1 MGNNNR
7 KSVIGRGLITRLG
20 TFTLS
25 LAAAMIPVSQAVAQQ
40 QVDPQ
45 EILRQIQQGQVP
57 QGVQPLVSREGTWAY
72 PVNPGLHTEMLKDQ
86 SFSDAKGI
94 DAEFLAKAS
103 VFVTRIEHGP
113 DLCNPGQ
120 QGVSDVRVIAL
131 QVGDPPPAKAGGLAN
146 RLIVNQ
152 NRSLAVLDLYG
163 EVREW
168 KPSRDFCGGEK
179 QMTEASRGG
188 GRLVLEYQTRHM
200 APLNF
205 LADPREEREP
215 DDGNGSGFLSW
226 SGGMVNLDVR
236 GPSAGVPAAMVNGP
250 AQSVSISDALAM
262 ARELSD
268 QDVPSAEEIESQLP
282 DGMSLDALPI
292 TMTGNATGGAL
303 NRWQTHEWTLA
314 YVVQIS
320 DEGKK
325 VDDKWLHRRAGQ

>member
-1 MGNNNR
+1 MRNNSR
-7 KSVIGRGLITRLG
+7 KSIIRRGLGTLG
-20 TFTLS
+20 TSILW
-25 LAAAMIPVSQAVAQQ
+25 LAVTMIPGSPAVAQQ
-40 QVDPQ
+40 QPDAQ

-57 QGVQPLVSREGTWAY
+57 EGELPLASLEGTWTY
-72 PVNPGLHTEMLKDQ
+72 PVKPGLHTEMLKNQ

-103 VFVTRIEHGP
+103 VFVTRIESGP

-131 QVGDPPPAKAGGLAN
+131 QVGDPSAVDAGGLWN

-152 NRSLAVLDLYG
+152 EKSLAVLDLQG

-188 GRLVLEYQTRHM
+188 GRLVLEYQTRHT

-205 LADPREEREP
+205 VAFPRADSKS
-215 DDGNGSGFLSW
+215 DGGHGSGFLSW
-226 SGGMVNLDVR
+226 GGGMVNLDVR
-236 GPSAGVPAAMVNGP
+236 GPAEGVPAAMINGP

-262 ARELSD
+262 ARELSG
-268 QDVPSAEEIESQLP
+268 QADVPSVEQIESQLP
-282 DGMSLDALPI
+282 EGMSLDALPI
-292 TMTGNATGGAL
+292 NMTGNATGGSL
-303 NRWQTHEWTLA
+303 NRWQSHEWTLA
-314 YVVQIS
+314 YVVQVGE
-320 DEGKK
+320 DGEK
-325 VDDKWLHRRAGQ
+325 VDDKWLYRRAR